1 MRHCLTKLCFPL
13 PMSCSLKDL
22 LSVKHIFRCDSVTK
36 CGYAISQKTAQACTS
51 CASNVKQ
58 RTQKTKTLPLKLS
71 IILPGNSI
79 QQSDTSKN
87 GICSRRP
94 LVPIG
99 VHMVIVGSKSVI
111 RLIQMMIS
119 FCFNRSL
126 SCKHVYYQLQLVTLN
141 CVYIHAHVCPD

>member
-36 CGYAISQKTAQACTS
+36 CASMACTS

-58 RTQKTKTLPLKLS
+58 RTQKTKTMSLKLS

-126 SCKHVYYQLQLVTLN
+126 SCKHVHYQLQLVTLN

>member
-36 CGYAISQKTAQACTS
+36 CASMACTS

-58 RTQKTKTLPLKLS
+58 RTQKTKTMPLKLS

-87 GICSRRP
+87 DICSRRP
-94 LVPIG
+94 PVPIG
-99 VHMVIVGSKSVI
+99 VHMVIVGSKPVI

-141 CVYIHAHVCPD
+141 CVYIHAHVCPDLN

>member
-36 CGYAISQKTAQACTS
+36 CASMACTS

-58 RTQKTKTLPLKLS
+58 RTQKTKTMPLKLS

-126 SCKHVYYQLQLVTLN
+126 SCKHVHYQLQLVTLN